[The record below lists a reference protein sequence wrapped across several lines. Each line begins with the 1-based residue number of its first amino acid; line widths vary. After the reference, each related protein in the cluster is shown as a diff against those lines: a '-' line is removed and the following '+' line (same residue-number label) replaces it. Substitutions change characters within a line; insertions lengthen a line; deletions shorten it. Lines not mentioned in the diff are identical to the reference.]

1 MMQQKTDRL
10 DDLAKLVIDRSNSI
24 PNRRFILGI
33 AGYPGA
39 GKTTLAQALVSEI
52 NKNRDVAI
60 VVPMDGFH
68 LSNSKLE
75 EMKILELK
83 GIPDSFDAIGF
94 ITLLENLRKEP
105 PTKTL
110 CPLFDRSIEAS
121 IENAIEVKAD
131 HKIVITE
138 GNYLLLE
145 RSPWNRVR
153 TLVDEVWFVD
163 TSFEVI
169 LPRLIERHIAAG
181 RDPEGARL
189 KVESTDMPNARL
201 VDETRKL
208 ADRLVNADCGD

>member
-1 MMQQKTDRL
+1 MQQRIDRL
-10 DDLAKLVIDRSNSI
+10 DDLANLVIDRSNSI

-39 GKTTLAQALVSEI
+39 GKTTLAQALVREI

-68 LSNSKLE
+68 LSNSTLE

-94 ITLLENLRKEP
+94 INLLEKLREEP

-121 IENAIEVKAD
+121 IENAIEVKTD

-145 RSPWNRVR
+145 RAPWNRVR
-153 TLVDEVWFVD
+153 TLLDEVWFVD

-169 LPRLIERHIAAG
+169 LPRLIERHIAGG
-181 RDPEGARL
+181 RDADGARA

-201 VDETRKL
+201 VEESRKL
-208 ADRLVNADCGD
+208 ADRAVNVDI